1 MVVYLL
7 FRKYDMDA
15 KKGNNMKIFEGYG
28 LSLHK
33 RENNYYIRYM
43 AGEIVSWLV
52 EIKVTPEE
60 ARQVQISAR
69 QANEIVYKYQNQC
82 YVETGSYWRK
92 SDFLSPEEMHR
103 EGYQVTEGTQPPV

>member
-1 MVVYLL
+1 
-7 FRKYDMDA
+7 
-15 KKGNNMKIFEGYG
+15 MKIFEGHG

-60 ARQVQISAR
+60 ARQVQIGAR
-69 QANEIVYKYQNQC
+69 QANEVVYKYQNQC
-82 YVETGSYWRK
+82 YAETGSYWRK
-92 SDFLSPEEMHR
+92 SDFLSREEMHR
-103 EGYQVTEGTQPPV
+103 EGYLVSEGTQPLV

>member
-69 QANEIVYKYQNQC
+69 QAN
-82 YVETGSYWRK
+82 
-92 SDFLSPEEMHR
+92 
-103 EGYQVTEGTQPPV
+103 

>member
-15 KKGNNMKIFEGYG
+15 KKGSNMKIYEGYG

-33 RENNYYIRYM
+33 KEKNYYIRYI
-43 AGEIVSWLV
+43 AG
-52 EIKVTPEE
+52 
-60 ARQVQISAR
+60 
-69 QANEIVYKYQNQC
+69 EIVYKYQNQC

-92 SDFLSPEEMHR
+92 SDFLSPEEMRR
-103 EGYQVTEGTQPPV
+103 EGYLVSEGTQPLV